1 MFPIQ
6 YENSNSVNNF
16 KFEVTVRTG
25 FDDWAPIDPINF
37 SDAEVMGYKSIFFFF
52 KFNIYLIYNFFYY
65 KKDWEIPP
73 IDMYPPIETNRKY
86 RQGGEEEYFVR
97 GKMG

>member
-37 SDAEVMGYKSIFFFF
+37 SDAEVMGYK
-52 KFNIYLIYNFFYY
+52 N
-65 KKDWEIPP
+65 WEIPP